1 MLARTHLAFAL
12 GIATLPLYALS
23 LVDKATL
30 QGVEVSLY
38 LGGIALGSLL
48 PDIDEPNSTLG
59 RQLPLLSSL
68 IHRLFG
74 HRGATHSFLFPFGV
88 ALLGWGIA
96 SSQGIALEAVIGLWL
111 GVWLHLIGDMLT
123 KSGIPLWLPWSERPI
138 ALLPLSYRF
147 KTGGIIDLALGGIFG
162 ALFTYL
168 GLNLWGGSLLI
179 TRFL

>member
-38 LGGIALGSLL
+38 LSGVALGSLL

-68 IHRLFG
+68 IHRLFWAS
-74 HRGATHSFLFPFGV
+74 RGNPLFSLSLWSGSPRMGNSKLSGDCPRGGDWLVAWGV
-88 ALLGWGIA
+88 APPHRRYAHQKWDSSLA
-96 SSQGIALEAVIGLWL
+96 SLE
-111 GVWLHLIGDMLT
+111 
-123 KSGIPLWLPWSERPI
+123 
-138 ALLPLSYRF
+138 
-147 KTGGIIDLALGGIFG
+147 
-162 ALFTYL
+162 
-168 GLNLWGGSLLI
+168 
-179 TRFL
+179 